1 MSDHTRFC
9 KFPRPAK
16 RQALRAVALGTLA
29 LMAVSSGAMAQT
41 APAQASPV
49 ATPQRY
55 ALEAGP
61 LSQTLA
67 KIATLSGRP
76 VAFDEAL
83 VSGLKAGPVTGSLS
97 ARQAVE
103 QALAGTGLQVS
114 ESATGSLQVGAS
126 DLGVVVILAKRDQA
140 ETSFKADRSD
150 TATRSG
156 TDLLDVPTSMTI
168 ITSKVLETQQS
179 TSIDEALRNV
189 SGLVTRENA
198 QGLSTFA
205 VRGFVQTSA
214 LVNGVSSPYAS
225 MVDVN
230 GVERIEVLKGPQAI
244 LSGGDSLGGAVN
256 IVTKKP
262 QAETVRELLLQY
274 GSYGDKTVGLDV
286 GGALGYEQRLSYR
299 VIGSW
304 ADASHNDAG
313 FDGREKR
320 ALMPQLR
327 WKDAQTDF
335 IVGASIDKQHTPQ
348 NRYTFAM
355 DGIQSEPTMLL
366 GNKDDGFD
374 LDSKRLFYSLERN
387 LAPSV
392 TLVSRMQR
400 SLDTID
406 VHVYGVQFPTSNT
419 SFGFV
424 PTNDVTDYNTTSG
437 DHYLRL
443 SFDTG
448 PLSHKLSTG
457 LNHTQQTVWRDS
469 YAGDLQ
475 MVDAYASS
483 PYEFPALNH
492 DSRTQTYSASS
503 KQRGLFAQD
512 LIEFGDFNLLLSA
525 RNTKYENGP
534 SRTSYLSY
542 GTVSNTAGSS
552 MSKTT
557 PGVGLV
563 YKLQPNVSLYA
574 SYIEGFVPQFSTSK
588 NCNGG
593 AFDPIETKNK
603 EIGAKFDLLDHRLA
617 VTVSAFE
624 LNQSNRLE
632 YEQVYGDVTQCYRQ
646 RDAAQIRGLELD
658 VQGQI
663 ARGWNVVMNYTYN
676 HEKDVEKE
684 SAVEAAKPKNA
695 FSLWTTYEFQHA
707 ALKGLGMGLG
717 VKGHSQSR
725 SDYTST
731 AVMIPGSATV
741 DASVFYTVGRWSA
754 TLGIKNLFDRTL
766 YGYATSP
773 LYVPIESGRTAMF
786 TLRTRFD

>member
-1 MSDHTRFC
+1 MSARFRFC
-9 KFPRPAK
+9 KSPRPAN
-16 RQALRAVALGTLA
+16 RLALRAVALGTLA
-29 LMAVSSGAMAQT
+29 LMAASGGAT
-41 APAQASPV
+41 AQAVPAEASLT
-49 ATPQRY
+49 AAPQLY

-61 LSQTLA
+61 LSRSLA
-67 KIATLSGRP
+67 SIAKLSGRP
-76 VAFDEAL
+76 VKFDDAV

-114 ESATGSLQVGAS
+114 ESATGSLQVSAT
-126 DLGVVVILAKRDQA
+126 DLGLVLIVAKRDQA

-156 TDLLDVPTSMTI
+156 TDLIDVPASMTI
-168 ITSKVLETQQS
+168 ITSKVLETQQA
-179 TSIDEALRNV
+179 TSIDDALRNV
-189 SGLVTRENA
+189 SGVVTLENA
-198 QGLSTFA
+198 QGTPSFA
-205 VRGFVQTSA
+205 LRGFVQTSA
-214 LVNGVSSPYAS
+214 LVNGVSSPYAT

-230 GVERIEVLKGPQAI
+230 GVERVEVLKGPQAI

-286 GGALGYEQRLSYR
+286 GGALGYDRQLSYR

-304 ADASHNDAG
+304 AEASHNDAG
-313 FDGREKR
+313 FDGRENR
-320 ALMPQLR
+320 SLMPQLR
-327 WKDAQTDF
+327 WKDAQTDL
-335 IVGASIDKQHTPQ
+335 IVGASISKQHTPQ

-355 DGIQSEPTMLL
+355 DGIQSEPTILL
-366 GNKDDGFD
+366 GNKDDGSD
-374 LDSKRLFYSLERN
+374 LESKSLFYSLEHK
-387 LAPSV
+387 LTPSI
-392 TLVSRMQR
+392 TLVSRLQR

-406 VHVYGVQFPTSNT
+406 MHLYGVQFPTSNT

-424 PTNDVTDYNTTSG
+424 PTNDVTDYHTNSG

-457 LNHTQQTVWRDS
+457 LNHTQQTQWRDS
-469 YAGDLQ
+469 YDGSLQ
-475 MVDAYASS
+475 FVDAYASS
-483 PYEFPALNH
+483 PYAFPALSH
-492 DSRTQTYSASS
+492 DTLTQTYGASS

-512 LIEFGDFNLLLSA
+512 LIEFGDFNVLLSA

-542 GTVSNTAGSS
+542 GTVSDTSS
-552 MSKTT
+552 KNMSKTT
-557 PGVGLV
+557 PGIGLV
-563 YKLQPNVSLYA
+563 YRLQSNVSLYA
-574 SYIEGFVPQFSTSK
+574 SYMEGFVPQFGTSK

-593 AFDPIETKNK
+593 NFDPIETKNK

-617 VTVSAFE
+617 VTASIFE
-624 LNQSNRLE
+624 LSQSNRLE
-632 YEQVYGDVTQCYRQ
+632 YESANKCYRQ
-646 RDAAQIRGLELD
+646 RDAAQVRGLELD

-663 ARGWNVVMNYTYN
+663 ARGWNVVANYTYN
-676 HEKDVEKE
+676 EEKDVEDA
-684 SAVEAAKPKNA
+684 SAVEAARPKNA

-717 VKGHSQSR
+717 VKGHSQTR

-741 DASVFYTVGRWSA
+741 DASVFYTAGRWSA

>member
-1 MSDHTRFC
+1 MSARFSFC
-9 KFPRPAK
+9 KSPRPAN
-16 RQALRAVALGTLA
+16 RLALRAVALGTLA
-29 LMAVSSGAMAQT
+29 LMAASGGAT
-41 APAQASPV
+41 AQAVPAEASLT
-49 ATPQRY
+49 ASPQRY

-67 KIATLSGRP
+67 SIAKLSGRP
-76 VAFDEAL
+76 VKFDDAL
-83 VSGLKAGPVTGSLS
+83 VSGLRSGPVTGSLN

-114 ESATGSLQVGAS
+114 ESATGSLQVAAT
-126 DLGVVVILAKRDQA
+126 DLGRVLILAKRDQA

-156 TDLLDVPTSMTI
+156 ANLIDVPASMTI
-168 ITSKVLETQQS
+168 ITSKVLETQQA
-179 TSIDEALRNV
+179 TSIDDALRNV

-198 QGLSTFA
+198 QGLSSFA

-214 LVNGVSSPYAS
+214 LVNGVSSPYAA

-230 GVERIEVLKGPQAI
+230 GVERVEVLKGPQAI
-244 LSGGDSLGGAVN
+244 LSGGNSLGGAVN

-286 GGALGYEQRLSYR
+286 GGALGYDKQLSYR

-304 ADASHNDAG
+304 AEASHNDAG

-320 ALMPQLR
+320 SLMPQLR
-327 WKDAQTDF
+327 WKDAQTDL
-335 IVGASIDKQHTPQ
+335 IVGASIAKQHTPP

-374 LDSKRLFYSLERN
+374 LDSKRLFYSLEHQ
-387 LAPSV
+387 LAPSL

-406 VHVYGVQFPTSNT
+406 AHLYGPQFPTSNT
-419 SFGFV
+419 RFGFV
-424 PTNDVTDYNTTSG
+424 PSNDVTDYHTSSG

-443 SFDTG
+443 SFNTG

-457 LNHTQQTVWRDS
+457 LNHTQQTLWRDS
-469 YAGDLQ
+469 YEGSLQ
-475 MVDAYASS
+475 FVEAYASS
-483 PYEFPALNH
+483 PYDFPALNH
-492 DSRTQTYSASS
+492 NTRIQTNSSSS

-525 RNTKYENGP
+525 RNTKYEDGP
-534 SRTSYLSY
+534 GRISYLSY
-542 GTVSNTAGSS
+542 GTASDTDSKS

-593 AFDPIETKNK
+593 AFDPMETKNK
-603 EIGAKFDLLDHRLA
+603 EIGTKFDLLDHRLA

-632 YEQVYGDVTQCYRQ
+632 FEQVYGDETQCYRQ

-695 FSLWTTYEFQHA
+695 FSLWTTYEFQQ

-717 VKGHSQSR
+717 VKGHSR
-725 SDYTST
+725 TRGGYTST
-731 AVMIPGSATV
+731 AVQIPGSGTV
-741 DASVFYTVGRWSA
+741 DASMFYTAGRWSA